1 MLMAHVHVLYMFYDL
16 PTSYFVVLSIII
28 MAISI
33 RFIKKKNESAKTRSA
48 NNVKK
53 AT

>member
-1 MLMAHVHVLYMFYDL
+1 MIYPIATLLIF
-16 PTSYFVVLSIII
+16 SIII

-33 RFIKKKNESAKTRSA
+33 RFNKKKNDENAKTRSA